1 MKKIKMNKA
10 LQNAIEEI
18 RNNPYT
24 EKIISV
30 SDVKLLDGAEHYIIS
45 ETQGDQYRVEVRF
58 TAMVEVS
65 VTCVNR
71 YYGEMTDKIVA
82 GFDAIRYTKC
92 YTSTYNGEYMTNNTI
107 KVEFVGEY
115 AKIL

>member
-1 MKKIKMNKA
+1 MNMA

-18 RNNPYT
+18 KSNPYT
-24 EKIISV
+24 KEIVAV
-30 SDVKLLDGAEHYIIS
+30 SDVKLLDGTEHYIVS
-45 ETQGDQYRVEVRF
+45 ETQGDQYRTEVRF
-58 TAMVEVS
+58 TAMVA
-65 VTCVNR
+65 VTVTYINK
-71 YYGEMTDKIVA
+71 YYGKMEDKIVA

-92 YTSTYNGEYMTNNTI
+92 NTAAYEGNYLDNNTI

>member
-10 LQNAIEEI
+10 LQNAIEGI

-24 EKIISV
+24 SEIVAV
-30 SDVKLLDGAEHYIIS
+30 SDVKLLDGTDHYVIS

-58 TAMVEVS
+58 TAMMEVS

-82 GFDAIRYTKC
+82 GFDAVRYTKC
-92 YTSTYNGEYMTNNTI
+92 NTAAYEGNYLDGVTI
-107 KVEFVGEY
+107 KIEFLGEY

>member
-1 MKKIKMNKA
+1 MKRIKTNMA
-10 LQNAIEEI
+10 LQNAIGEI

-24 EKIISV
+24 SEIVAISN
-30 SDVKLLDGAEHYIIS
+30 VKLLDGTDHCVIS
-45 ETQGDQYRVEVRF
+45 ETQGEYHTEVRF
-58 TAMVEVS
+58 TAMMEVS
-65 VTCVNR
+65 VTYVNR
-71 YYGEMTDKIVA
+71 YYGEMTDKIIA

-92 YTSTYNGEYMTNNTI
+92 NESIYEGNYMDSSTI